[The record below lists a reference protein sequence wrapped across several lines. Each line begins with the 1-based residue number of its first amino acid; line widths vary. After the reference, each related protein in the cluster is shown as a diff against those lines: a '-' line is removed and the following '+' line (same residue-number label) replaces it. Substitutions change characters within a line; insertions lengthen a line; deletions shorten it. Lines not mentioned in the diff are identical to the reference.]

1 MNQVMTI
8 KKNGGGKE
16 CELHSHD
23 AAPPRVVKVKFA
35 YKLAVFTCAV
45 IALSWFFEG
54 WRQVNHAL
62 TAGSVGILVL
72 GTVTTLLFVGVHAYW
87 IYFEEKSKGT
97 LRKRIA
103 LFEGISSYLEK
114 RRSK

>member
-1 MNQVMTI
+1 MNQTMTI
-8 KKNGGGKE
+8 KKSGGSE
-16 CELHSHD
+16 DCEMHSHD
-23 AAPPRVVKVKFA
+23 AASHRVVKVKFA
-35 YKLAVFTCAV
+35 YKLVVFTGAV

-72 GTVTTLLFVGVHAYW
+72 GTVTTLLFVGIHAYW

-97 LRKRIA
+97 LRKRIG
-103 LFEGISSYLEK
+103 LFEGISKYLDE
-114 RRSK
+114 RRSN